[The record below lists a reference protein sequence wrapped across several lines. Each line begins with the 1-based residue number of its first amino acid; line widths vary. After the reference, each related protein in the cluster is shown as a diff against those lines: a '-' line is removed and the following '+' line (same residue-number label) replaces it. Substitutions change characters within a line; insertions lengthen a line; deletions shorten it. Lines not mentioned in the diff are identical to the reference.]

1 MVVHELQ
8 GIKSADEAEAAS
20 SSSSFYTPAEIQAM
34 DAKAIRRVLVSLGL
48 PGAGTP
54 VKLQQRA
61 LAVAEA
67 VAAGSSLEAAVEAAR
82 KLR

>member
-1 MVVHELQ
+1 MLFVHVHVQ
-8 GIKSADEAEAAS
+8 V
-20 SSSSFYTPAEIQAM
+20 
-34 DAKAIRRVLVSLGL
+34 RRVLVSLGL

-67 VAAGSSLEAAVEAAR
+67 VAAGTSLEDAVEQAR